1 MSPAKWSS
9 CPYLFIRGYP
19 IHGCDYFADDTLET
33 AALKRWGNG
42 DPSGFL
48 EISAPAVTYFDP
60 FLSARLDGLPALS
73 AYYETLRGKVHI
85 DRFELLAPRVEASH
99 GLAVLSFNFFSYSGA
114 ATQRWHCTEV
124 YRHTE
129 VGWRILQTH
138 WSISQPLAPTPNTES
153 AA

>member
-1 MSPAKWSS
+1 MLPTASTDHDSA
-9 CPYLFIRGYP
+9 LATIV
-19 IHGCDYFADDTLET
+19 ALET
-33 AALKRWGNG
+33 AALERWGNG

-48 EISAPAVTYFDP
+48 DISAPEVTYFDP

-85 DRFELLAPRVEASH
+85 DRFELLAPRVKTAH
-99 GLAVLSFNFFSYSGA
+99 GLAVLSFNFVSYSGA
-114 ATQRWHCTEV
+114 ATHRWNCTEV

-129 VGWRILQTH
+129 VGWRIIQTH
-138 WSISQPLAPTPNTES
+138 WSITQPLAPTPNIES